1 MENKTGNMEIVHVY
15 KFGLYP
21 DFKRQKEIDESIF
34 LAHELYNKLLEK
46 TIQSRKVS
54 QRTINQYMNEIL
66 KEDKNITAFMPT

>member
-54 QRTINQYMNEIL
+54 
-66 KEDKNITAFMPT
+66 